1 VPGVRHQEFPLPN
14 RFRAALVAS
23 LTIISSFMAV
33 APADAAVTPQK
44 VVIIVGPTGGLTD
57 NYRSK
62 GDAIFAAAEAAGA
75 TAVKVYSPNATW
87 ANVKAAVN
95 GANIVV
101 YLGHGNGFPNPY
113 GSTELTDRHNGWGLN
128 RTTTNGDGDN
138 WSTTMVYCGEK
149 ALLGTLTSASTNQ
162 WNYCGGS
169 TNTDGITPA
178 PNWAMIYSNACY
190 APGAGEGSDVPATE
204 AVALQRVRNFSFPAL
219 ALSAG
224 AYFATDMHQGSVQ
237 LVDTILRNPGM
248 AFGAIAENANGYNLY
263 RQRHFA
269 HQDLAGK
276 RIWIQ
281 NTGDATSGDY
291 FFAYAGKPDV
301 TPSGSTVAY
310 TEPVPP
316 AQPVPTVVGRFP
328 AANATGVDQS
338 VKPAARFN
346 RVVAGVNASSFV
358 LRRAADG
365 WVVPATVTDN
375 GEGVQFTLRPSAPLA
390 PGTSYT
396 LSLTSAIT
404 SVEGG
409 ALVPVYWA
417 FTTWG
422 TAPAS
427 STTNT
432 TFSPAAQLVF
442 KMGTHTGYKFSSSG
456 VMTAVKS
463 YTLLKDSGA
472 ATSRRTTIANQS
484 GAWFYVVNGVWAGY
498 YLRQSSVL
506 YLPAAPVA
514 GAAAPNATFSPA
526 KTLLFK
532 KGTHTGYRF
541 SSGVMTAQKS
551 YTLLNDSSASTSTR
565 ASITKQTGTWF
576 YVVNGVW
583 AGYWL
588 RASDVLYLKP

>member
-1 VPGVRHQEFPLPN
+1 
-14 RFRAALVAS
+14 
-23 LTIISSFMAV
+23 
-33 APADAAVTPQK
+33 
-44 VVIIVGPTGGLTD
+44 
-57 NYRSK
+57 
-62 GDAIFAAAEAAGA
+62 
-75 TAVKVYSPNATW
+75 
-87 ANVKAAVN
+87 
-95 GANIVV
+95 
-101 YLGHGNGFPNPY
+101 
-113 GSTELTDRHNGWGLN
+113 
-128 RTTTNGDGDN
+128 
-138 WSTTMVYCGEK
+138 
-149 ALLGTLTSASTNQ
+149 
-162 WNYCGGS
+162 
-169 TNTDGITPA
+169 
-178 PNWAMIYSNACY
+178 
-190 APGAGEGSDVPATE
+190 
-204 AVALQRVRNFSFPAL
+204 
-219 ALSAG
+219 
-224 AYFATDMHQGSVQ
+224 
-237 LVDTILRNPGM
+237 
-248 AFGAIAENANGYNLY
+248 
-263 RQRHFA
+263 
-269 HQDLAGK
+269 
-276 RIWIQ
+276 
-281 NTGDATSGDY
+281 
-291 FFAYAGKPDV
+291 
-301 TPSGSTVAY
+301 
-310 TEPVPP
+310 
-316 AQPVPTVVGRFP
+316 VGRFP